1 MRFDFLSDDW
11 FKEQAKAGKLPL
23 ATVQT
28 PNGLVISA
36 ATEELRKFALEPRR
50 GYGGFLGAL
59 FVESHEISQPC
70 ENA

>member
-11 FKEQAKAGKLPL
+11 FKEQGKAGKLPL

-36 ATEELRKFALEPRR
+36 ATEELRKFALEHAEDMEAFSEPYSLSRTK
-50 GYGGFLGAL
+50 
-59 FVESHEISQPC
+59 
-70 ENA
+70 